1 MAAGDGSRDSRG
13 HTPQLRVDSSH
24 PPRDVHLPAG
34 PGPQPQVGTGP
45 SHPRRHFRVRPR
57 PVGGEA
63 LSCHFFPSQ
72 RNLSR
77 TPGRPPC
84 VSQRPAARARPSP
97 GCTSRPERKPGP
109 ATHGDEPNTVSDLVC
124 RLSGQAAHGLF
135 HNRSRGRESPPARG
149 TDSRPQP
156 RKPPREQVS
165 PRGLLQMT
173 PQPPLPARGLA
184 GDPDAQAPRELRP
197 DPRPTESLG

>member
-1 MAAGDGSRDSRG
+1 MGAG
-13 HTPQLRVDSSH
+13 TPGATHHNSEWTHRTHHGTSTSLPAPGPSPRWALVPLIPGVISGYGRVRWEERPFLAISFRHKEIFPEPQADLPACLSGRLRV
-24 PPRDVHLPAG
+24 
-34 PGPQPQVGTGP
+34 
-45 SHPRRHFRVRPR
+45 
-57 PVGGEA
+57 
-63 LSCHFFPSQ
+63 
-72 RNLSR
+72 
-77 TPGRPPC
+77 PGR
-84 VSQRPAARARPSP
+84 RPSP

>member
-1 MAAGDGSRDSRG
+1 MGAGSPGATQHNSEWTH
-13 HTPQLRVDSSH
+13 HTHHS
-24 PPRDVHLPAG
+24 LPA
-34 PGPQPQVGTGP
+34 PGPSPGWALIPLIPGVTSRYG
-45 SHPRRHFRVRPR
+45 RVRWKER
-57 PVGGEA
+57 PFLAISFCHKEMFPEPQA
-63 LSCHFFPSQ
+63 DFPACLSGLCM
-72 RNLSR
+72 
-77 TPGRPPC
+77 PGT
-84 VSQRPAARARPSP
+84 RPSP
-97 GCTSRPERKPGP
+97 GCTSRPERKPGL

-124 RLSGQAAHGLF
+124 RLSGQATHGLF

-173 PQPPLPARGLA
+173 PQPPLLARGLA

-197 DPRPTESLG
+197 DPRPTESLS